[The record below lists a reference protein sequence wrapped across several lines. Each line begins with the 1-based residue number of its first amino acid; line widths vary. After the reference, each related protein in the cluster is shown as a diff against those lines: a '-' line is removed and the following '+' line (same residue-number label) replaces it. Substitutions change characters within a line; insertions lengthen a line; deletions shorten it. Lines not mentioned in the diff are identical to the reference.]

1 MNNPIQLLQTF
12 MTNKGN
18 PQQLLLRAMSMME
31 NNNPMIENLVNM
43 ANSGD
48 TKGVE
53 QFARNILK
61 EKGIDF
67 DKEFPNFMNS
77 INKR

>member
-1 MNNPIQLLQTF
+1 MNNPLQLLQTF
-12 MTNKGN
+12 ITNKGN
-18 PQQLLLRAMSMME
+18 PQQLLLRAMSMMG

>member
-1 MNNPIQLLQTF
+1 MDNPIQLLQTF

-18 PQQLLLRAMSMME
+18 PQQLLLRAMSMMG

>member
-1 MNNPIQLLQTF
+1 MNNPLQLLQTF

-18 PQQLLLRAMSMME
+18 PQQLLLRAMSMMG

-43 ANSGD
+43 ANSGY

>member
-18 PQQLLLRAMSMME
+18 PQQLLLRAMSMMG

>member
-12 MTNKGN
+12 MANKGN
-18 PQQLLLRAMSMME
+18 PQQLLLRAMSMMG

>member
-1 MNNPIQLLQTF
+1 MNNPLQLLQTF
-12 MTNKGN
+12 MANKGN
-18 PQQLLLRAMSMME
+18 PQQLLLRAMSMMG

>member
-1 MNNPIQLLQTF
+1 MNNPLQLLQTF

-18 PQQLLLRAMSMME
+18 PQQLLLRAMSMMG